1 MEHDYSKESNIRFPT
16 VAVVGGGASGM
27 MAALTA
33 AKVPGRRVHLI
44 ERQQRV
50 GRKLLA
56 TGNGR
61 CNLTN
66 RSAAPGDYCGTDAAF
81 AAPALDAFPPE
92 ITLAFFRELGLLT
105 VTEPGGRVY
114 PLSDSA
120 NSVLDVLRFALEQ
133 SGVTQHCGTPVEE
146 LRRGKRGFVLSG
158 EALGRLEADAVILAC
173 GGAAGAKLGGVTD
186 GYRLGKEL
194 GHRRTALYP
203 SLTRIRTEPELPR
216 ALKGVRVQAGLRL
229 TRGGVLLAESHGEV
243 QFTETG
249 ISGPAGFDLSR
260 AAACGGDR
268 LTLHLRLLPFDEET
282 LLGLLRARCGQ
293 FPNLEAAELF
303 TGMLH
308 NRLGRVAVKAAG
320 LPMQGALSSLTD
332 AQLRAAARKC
342 LDFCLP
348 VLGVDGFE
356 AAQVT
361 AGGLRT
367 DEFDPRTLESRLVP
381 GLFACGEVLDID
393 GPCGGYN
400 LQWAWASG
408 ALAGR
413 LGA

>member
-1 MEHDYSKESNIRFPT
+1 MEQPVSQKSNIRFPT
-16 VAVVGGGASGM
+16 VAVIGGGASGM

-33 AKVPGRRVHLI
+33 ARAPGRCVHLI

-66 RSAAPGDYCGTDAAF
+66 RNAASGDYSGTDAAF
-81 AAPALDAFPPE
+81 ASPALTGFTPE
-92 ITLAFFRELGLLT
+92 DTLAFFEELGLLT
-105 VTEPGGRVY
+105 VTEYGGRVY

-120 NSVLDVLRFALEQ
+120 NSVLDVLRFALDRE
-133 SGVTQHCGTPVEE
+133 GIVQHCGAPVEE
-146 LRRGKRGFVLSG
+146 IRKTERGFVLSG
-158 EALGRLEADAVILAC
+158 EALGTLNADAVILAC

-186 GYRLGKEL
+186 GYRLGKAL

-216 ALKGVRVQAGLRL
+216 ALKGIRVQADLRL
-229 TRGGVLLAESHGEV
+229 TRGEVSLAESRGDV

-268 LTLHLRLLPFDEET
+268 QTLHLHLLPLELPALQD
-282 LLGLLRARCGQ
+282 LLRARRAQ
-293 FPNLEAAELF
+293 FPELETSELF

-308 NRLGRVAVKAAG
+308 NRLGRVVVKAAG
-320 LPMQGALSSLTD
+320 LPAQAALSALSEE
-332 AQLRAAARKC
+332 QLKAAAQQC

-367 DEFDPRTLESRLVP
+367 DEFDPNTLESRLVP

>member
-1 MEHDYSKESNIRFPT
+1 MEQAVSQKSNIRFST
-16 VAVVGGGASGM
+16 VAVIGGGASGM

-33 AKVPGRRVHLI
+33 ARVQGRTVHLI

-66 RSAAPGDYCGTDAAF
+66 RNAAPGDYSGTDAAF
-81 AAPALDAFPPE
+81 AFPALSGFTPE
-92 ITLAFFRELGLLT
+92 DTLAFFAELGLLT
-105 VTEPGGRVY
+105 VTEYGGRVY

-120 NSVLDVLRFALEQ
+120 NSVLDVLRFALDRA
-133 SGVTQHCGTPVEE
+133 GVVLHCGTPVEE
-146 LRRGKRGFVLSG
+146 IRKSAHGFVLSG
-158 EALGRLEADAVILAC
+158 EALGTLDADAVILAC
-173 GGAAGAKLGGVTD
+173 GGAAGSKLGGVTD
-186 GYRLGKEL
+186 GYRLGKAL

-203 SLTRIRTEPELPR
+203 SLTRIRTETELPR
-216 ALKGVRVQAGLRL
+216 ALKGIRVQANLRL
-229 TRGGVLLAESHGEV
+229 TRVEVPLAESQGEV

-249 ISGPAGFDLSR
+249 VSGPASFDLSR

-268 LTLHLRLLPFDEET
+268 LTLHLRLLPFELQELQE
-282 LLGLLRARCGQ
+282 LLQARCRQ
-293 FPNLEAAELF
+293 FPEVEASELF

-308 NRLGRVAVKAAG
+308 NRLGRMVVKAAG
-320 LPMQGALSSLTD
+320 LPAQAALSSLSKE
-332 AQLRAAARKC
+332 QLLAAARQC
-342 LDFCLP
+342 LDFQLP

-367 DEFDPRTLESRLVP
+367 DEFDPGTLESRLAP

>member
-1 MEHDYSKESNIRFPT
+1 M
-16 VAVVGGGASGM
+16 
-27 MAALTA
+27 
-33 AKVPGRRVHLI
+33 
-44 ERQQRV
+44 
-50 GRKLLA
+50 
-56 TGNGR
+56 
-61 CNLTN
+61 
-66 RSAAPGDYCGTDAAF
+66 
-81 AAPALDAFPPE
+81 
-92 ITLAFFRELGLLT
+92 
-105 VTEPGGRVY
+105 
-114 PLSDSA
+114 
-120 NSVLDVLRFALEQ
+120 LDVLRFALEER
-133 SGVTQHCGTPVEE
+133 GIVIHCGAPVEE

-203 SLTRIRTEPELPR
+203 SLTRIRTEAELPR

-249 ISGPAGFDLSR
+249 VSGPAGFDLSR

-282 LLGLLRARCGQ
+282 LLGLLRARCMQ
-293 FPNLEAAELF
+293 FPALESAELF

-308 NRLGRVAVKAAG
+308 NRLGRVVVKAAE
-320 LPMQGALSSLTD
+320 LPMQGTLSSLTD
-332 AQLRAAARKC
+332 AQLQAAARQC

-348 VLGVDGFE
+348 VLGVDGFD

-367 DEFDPRTLESRLVP
+367 DEFDPRTMESRLVP